1 MDKRVQ
7 RKFTTSWCY
16 LIRMY
21 IHVFAVFF
29 SSVKINAGRTVTGI
43 LRGFDPY
50 MNIVLDDAVEELSN
64 NKKEPIGMIVSC
76 GHVCVAVTSCTGL

>member
-1 MDKRVQ
+1 M
-7 RKFTTSWCY
+7 
-16 LIRMY
+16 
-21 IHVFAVFF
+21 
-29 SSVKINAGRTVTGI
+29 KINAGRTVTGI

-76 GHVCVAVTSCTGL
+76 GCQQCLFDGPAVNMYWPVMYC

>member
-7 RKFTTSWCY
+7 RKFIVNRWCC
-16 LIRMY
+16 LIRSRV
-21 IHVFAVFF
+21 HVYHRFF
-29 SSVKINAGRTVTGI
+29 LPVKINAGRTVTGI

-76 GHVCVAVTSCTGL
+76 CLLQTTVVHV

>member
-1 MDKRVQ
+1 MSKAHPPELKKYMDKRVQ
-7 RKFTTSWCY
+7 
-16 LIRMY
+16 L
-21 IHVFAVFF
+21 
-29 SSVKINAGRTVTGI
+29 KINAGRTVTGI

-76 GHVCVAVTSCTGL
+76 DIYLMEIFAVSKLHWPVMYCQCTY

>member
-1 MDKRVQ
+1 VL
-7 RKFTTSWCY
+7 Y
-16 LIRMY
+16 
-21 IHVFAVFF
+21 FAC
-29 SSVKINAGRTVTGI
+29 SAVKINAGRTVTGI

-76 GHVCVAVTSCTGL
+76 GHVCYMLSNCCLLLKSCIGL